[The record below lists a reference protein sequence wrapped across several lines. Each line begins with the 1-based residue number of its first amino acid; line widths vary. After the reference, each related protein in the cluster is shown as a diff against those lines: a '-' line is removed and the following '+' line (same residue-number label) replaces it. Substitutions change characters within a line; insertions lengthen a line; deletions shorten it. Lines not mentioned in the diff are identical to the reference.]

1 MKKVT
6 EFSTPRKPIAHYASY
21 LIAGEEVFGVATLI
35 AGGYSF
41 RPEGSREVRL
51 VSYKDVDLM
60 LFGRCD
66 LADDQWTKD
75 CATGDLATLTG
86 RAA

>member
-1 MKKVT
+1 MAT
-6 EFSTPRKPIAHYASY
+6 LTASITNRKPVAHYASY
-21 LIAGEEVFGVATLI
+21 IIAGEEVFGIATLI

-41 RPEGSREVRL
+41 RLDGSREVRL

-60 LFGRCD
+60 LYGRCD
-66 LADDQWTKD
+66 LADAQWAED
-75 CATGDLATLTG
+75 CATGDLARLTG